1 MPWVK
6 YPFHVRHDHMDYAPG
21 EVIEVADAT
30 EHVERG
36 AEEVFLSTEEER
48 KSAPKKRKTTAPA
61 REQ

>member
-6 YPFHVRHDHMDYAPG
+6 YPFHVRHDHVEYAPG
-21 EVIEVADAT
+21 EVIEVADAA

-36 AEEVFLSTEEER
+36 ATEVLHYSAEP
-48 KSAPKKRKTTAPA
+48 KVAPKKRKITAPA